1 MKQEEAIKRIG
12 EQIGKSN
19 IMNYDLTTNLLNKF
33 QEELAKL
40 KKEGKFDNKTY
51 YKVWSLD
58 AIPQTGKKNYPM
70 RVVPYGRHKFLAE
83 VIQPALNKSKH
94 RFINSYTFAQEA
106 KACEIYQDELQVSYD
121 VVNLNPS
128 VPVEK
133 AIKFQ

>member
-58 AIPQTGKKNYPM
+58 AIPQTGKK
-70 RVVPYGRHKFLAE
+70 L
-83 VIQPALNKSKH
+83 S
-94 RFINSYTFAQEA
+94 
-106 KACEIYQDELQVSYD
+106 DES
-121 VVNLNPS
+121 S
-128 VPVEK
+128 T
-133 AIKFQ
+133 IWHT